1 MSIEQVLSIGQVVS
15 IEQVLSIGQAVSIEQ
30 VLSIGHIV
38 SIRQVVS
45 IGLLIYFAF
54 SRDYLHIIL
63 NLSVTYKST
72 QVSK

>member
-1 MSIEQVLSIGQVVS
+1 MSIGQVLS
-15 IEQVLSIGQAVSIEQ
+15 AGQAMSIGQVI
-30 VLSIGHIV
+30 SIGHAM

-54 SRDYLHIIL
+54 SRDYLHTKL

>member
-1 MSIEQVLSIGQVVS
+1 VSIGQVVS
-15 IEQVLSIGQAVSIEQ
+15 IEQVLSVGQAVSIGQ
-30 VLSIGHIV
+30 VLSAGRAVSIGHVV

-45 IGLLIYFAF
+45 IGLLIYLAF
-54 SRDYLHIIL
+54 SRDYLHIKL